1 MGYHRCYQFIQRY
14 QYRPTINT
22 MTPSER
28 FQKLL
33 KWFQRAEE
41 ATTREEAQ
49 KAIKKAEK
57 HRRKL
62 DSNEV

>member
-1 MGYHRCYQFIQRY
+1 
-14 QYRPTINT
+14 
-22 MTPSER
+22 MTPAER
-28 FQKLL
+28 FQKLM
-33 KWFQRAEE
+33 KWFKRAEE

-62 DSNEV
+62 DYKEE

>member
-1 MGYHRCYQFIQRY
+1 MMK
-14 QYRPTINT
+14 PT
-22 MTPSER
+22 EH

-41 ATTREEAQ
+41 ATTRKEAQ

-57 HRRKL
+57 YRRKL
-62 DSNEV
+62 EDNEV

>member
-1 MGYHRCYQFIQRY
+1 
-14 QYRPTINT
+14 
-22 MTPSER
+22 MTTPVER
-28 FQKLL
+28 LKKLL
-33 KWFQRAEE
+33 KWVQRAEE

-62 DSNEV
+62 GFNEEDL

>member
-1 MGYHRCYQFIQRY
+1 
-14 QYRPTINT
+14 
-22 MTPSER
+22 MTPTER

-33 KWFQRAEE
+33 KWFRRAEE

-62 DSNEV
+62 EDKEV

>member
-1 MGYHRCYQFIQRY
+1 
-14 QYRPTINT
+14 
-22 MTPSER
+22 MTPAER
-28 FQKLL
+28 LQKLMM
-33 KWFQRAEE
+33 WFQRAEE

-62 DSNEV
+62 EDNEV

>member
-1 MGYHRCYQFIQRY
+1 
-14 QYRPTINT
+14 

-28 FQKLL
+28 FQKLM

-49 KAIKKAEK
+49 KAIRKAEK

>member
-1 MGYHRCYQFIQRY
+1 
-14 QYRPTINT
+14 
-22 MTPSER
+22 MTTAKRLS
-28 FQKLL
+28 KLT
-33 KWFQRAEE
+33 KWLFRAEE

-62 DSNEV
+62 NIEEE